1 MDCGRDRAV
10 RQPGPSHVRPLAHSE
25 RCHCIKTPGR
35 PRCTA
40 NRLPLRYV
48 RFRPKPVA
56 FIPPAWFLPGI
67 ICRPSSTLRLPTS
80 NILPFG
86 CPDPSSDSCRWLAR
100 NHRYQHRRGGD
111 LPGPLSGTSTSL
123 SVGRACLM
131 QPRDSVASRNGAVR
145 HWDHYNPTSE
155 RCQRIFTT
163 ILPQE
168 IHRSRTRLC
177 ITVRRPDQLLGGWTW
192 HAHPV
197 PLKRKK
203 PDPCGSSFLV
213 PIVTARLSVPR
224 RGRNPR
230 RHEYFKDSLPGSGT
244 QPHNNGNATGA
255 IISSNSW
262 AESGRIPPI
271 NTNLQ

>member
-35 PRCTA
+35 LRCPV
-40 NRLPLRYV
+40 NRLPLRFV
-48 RFRPKPVA
+48 HSRPKPVVL
-56 FIPPAWFLPGI
+56 IPPAWFLAGI

-100 NHRYQHRRGGD
+100 NHRSQRRRGGD
-111 LPGPLSGTSTSL
+111 LPGPLSGTSTFL

-131 QPRDSVASRNGAVR
+131 QPRDSVASRNCAVR
-145 HWDHYNPTSE
+145 HWDHYNSTSE

-168 IHRSRTRLC
+168 IHRVCTRLC
-177 ITVRRPDQLLGGWTW
+177 ITARPPAQPPQRLGPPMSSATFPVPPEAQEARPLRIELLG
-192 HAHPV
+192 AHSHCATECPE
-197 PLKRKK
+197 
-203 PDPCGSSFLV
+203 
-213 PIVTARLSVPR
+213 A
-224 RGRNPR
+224 
-230 RHEYFKDSLPGSGT
+230 GT
-244 QPHNNGNATGA
+244 QSQAA
-255 IISSNSW
+255 
-262 AESGRIPPI
+262 
-271 NTNLQ
+271 